1 MTARAALQGC
11 LAAEH
16 AAVYGYGVLG
26 GVLAGHPAATG
37 ERALAAEGY
46 AAHRARRDTLTD
58 LLVKS
63 DVDPVA
69 AEPAYEVPFRVVDV
83 ADCRR
88 LGQHLERRSGATYS
102 SAVAQ
107 TVDDTRRLLAGAL
120 TDAAV
125 REVRWGAEPRAFPG
139 VAEL

>member
-1 MTARAALQGC
+1 MTARAALQDC

-26 GVLAGHPAATG
+26 GVLAGHPAATK
-37 ERALAAEGY
+37 EQTQATEGY
-46 AAHRARRDTLTD
+46 AAHRARRDTLTS
-58 LLVKS
+58 LLV
-63 DVDPVA
+63 DLEVDPVP
-69 AEPAYEVPFRVVDV
+69 AEPAYDVPFRVVDV

-88 LGQHLERRSGATYS
+88 LGQHIERRSAAIYS

-120 TDAAV
+120 ADVAV